1 MIRSTFILA
10 RAIKHLF
17 LLFPM
22 LIIGLEANALTC
34 DRYRLDTSG
43 FSNKAAAESYYPK
56 ILELEDSLFEPKGG
70 NSKQMRFD
78 TAATESRTGNT
89 QRFIFSLLPNG
100 QLIAALQ
107 GRSGYKQPGQ
117 AKYKCNLNAV
127 ELREKLENQASTGST
142 ANNNTCEAGM
152 YPDPTLEGAC
162 FDPCGLIPE
171 LLTELQFMAE
181 AAGQQIPVCTKNQDE
196 VRPTTGMSL
205 SDAKKECAAIGYS
218 SGTEKFADCVMQF
231 TK

>member
-1 MIRSTFILA
+1 
-10 RAIKHLF
+10 
-17 LLFPM
+17 
-22 LIIGLEANALTC
+22 
-34 DRYRLDTSG
+34 
-43 FSNKAAAESYYPK
+43 
-56 ILELEDSLFEPKGG
+56 
-70 NSKQMRFD
+70 MRFD

-127 ELREKLENQASTGST
+127 ELREKLETQSSSTPT
-142 ANNNTCEAGM
+142 AK
-152 YPDPTLEGAC
+152 PK
-162 FDPCGLIPE
+162 
-171 LLTELQFMAE
+171 Q
-181 AAGQQIPVCTKNQDE
+181 PVKNQNKVE
-196 VRPTTGMSL
+196 QSGKMSL
-205 SDAKKECAAIGYS
+205 SDAKKECAAIGYT

>member
-1 MIRSTFILA
+1 MIRNTPILA
-10 RAIKHLF
+10 CAIKHLF

-22 LIIGLEANALTC
+22 IIIGLEANALTC

-56 ILELEDSLFEPKGG
+56 ILELDDSLFEPKGG

-100 QLIAALQ
+100 KLSAALQ
-107 GRSGYKQPGQ
+107 GRSGYKQPGK

-142 ANNNTCEAGM
+142 VNNNTCEAGM
-152 YPDPTLEGAC
+152 YPDPTGIC
-162 FDPCGLIPE
+162 FDPCGLIPD
-171 LLTELQFMAE
+171 LLEIMQDNARL
-181 AAGQQIPVCTKNQDE
+181 AGEPIPICTKNQSKVE
-196 VRPTTGMSL
+196 QSGKMSL
-205 SDAKKECAAIGYS
+205 SDAKNECAAIGYT
-218 SGTEKFADCVMQF
+218 SGTEKFADCVMQL

>member
-1 MIRSTFILA
+1 MMKNTNILSPT
-10 RAIKHLF
+10 KKYLF

-22 LIIGLEANALTC
+22 IMIGLEAHALTC
-34 DRYRLDTSG
+34 DRYRLDTIG
-43 FSNKAAAESYYPK
+43 FRNKAAAESYYPK
-56 ILELEDSLFEPKGG
+56 ILELDDSAFEPKGG

-78 TAATESRTGNT
+78 TSATESRTGNS

-107 GRSGYKQPGQ
+107 GRSGYKQPGK

-127 ELREKLENQASTGST
+127 ELREKLENQASST
-142 ANNNTCEAGM
+142 
-152 YPDPTLEGAC
+152 PTAKPKQPL
-162 FDPCGLIPE
+162 
-171 LLTELQFMAE
+171 
-181 AAGQQIPVCTKNQDE
+181 KNQNKVE
-196 VRPTTGMSL
+196 QSGKMSL

-218 SGTEKFADCVMQF
+218 SGTEKFGDCVMQF